1 MFENVFGYKS
11 QAPKTKEEDL
21 RQSSIRAMTNQQPQ
35 RQYLP
40 GLDLNNPVGMTM
52 AESKTNLPEVILDQ
66 TPVHMR
72 ASADQESARVIMETR
87 VIQNLIYSYFNIV
100 KKNISDMVP
109 KTVMAF
115 LVNDS
120 RRIAHSELV
129 AQIYKAGDLESLLV
143 EDPMV
148 VEQRERARKVVRALR
163 QAQEILGEVA
173 KYDI

>member
-1 MFENVFGYKS
+1 MKSNGNEELKNSMFENVFGYKS
-11 QAPKTKEEDL
+11 TIVGKSKEEEVK
-21 RQSSIRAMTNQQPQ
+21 SSVRAMTNQQPQ
-35 RQYLP
+35 AQYLP
-40 GLDLNNPVGMTM
+40 GIELNNLVGMSMT
-52 AESKTNLPEVILDQ
+52 ESKTNLPEVILDQ

-115 LVNDS
+115 LVEDS
-120 RRIAHSELV
+120 KRIATSELI
-129 AQIYKAGDLESLLV
+129 AQIYKAGDLEGLLV

-148 VEQRERARKVVRALR
+148 VEQRDRTRKVVRALR
-163 QAQEILGEVA
+163 QA
-173 KYDI
+173 